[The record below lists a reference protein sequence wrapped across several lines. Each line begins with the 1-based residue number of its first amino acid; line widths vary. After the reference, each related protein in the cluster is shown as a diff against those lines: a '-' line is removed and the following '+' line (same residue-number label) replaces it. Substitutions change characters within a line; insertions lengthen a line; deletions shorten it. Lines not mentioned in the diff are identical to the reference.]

1 MKTRYTVA
9 LSMFAGAALGGAA
22 IQGLHAQARSPVVY
36 YVGEVNVTNSD
47 AYAKEYAPKA
57 LALIKKHG
65 GRFLALGGSG
75 GASVKITALEGDPP
89 KRAAI
94 QVWGSMEKLQAWR
107 NDPEFKKIRNV
118 GNQYATFRAYAIE
131 SLTQ

>member
-1 MKTRYTVA
+1 
-9 LSMFAGAALGGAA
+9 MFAGAALGGAA
-22 IQGLHAQARSPVVY
+22 IQGLHAQAKAPVY
-36 YVGEVNVTNSD
+36 YVGEINVTNSD

-75 GASVKITALEGDPP
+75 GATVKITALEGDPP

-94 QVWGSMEKLQAWR
+94 QVWDSMEKLQAWR
-107 NDPEFKKIRNV
+107 NDPEFKEIRNV

-131 SLTQ
+131 GLTQ